1 MCPPI
6 SLRTALTLLV
16 PPRCGV
22 CESACADAEVVCG
35 RCRAALSAGRPA
47 NLLVPWL
54 DWTVAAIPY
63 ENLGRDLV
71 RALKFGGRTAL
82 AQPAAQAIAA
92 ALGEPPPDSAVV
104 PVPPARTRL
113 RRRGF
118 DPAEAIAAEL
128 AAELELRFEPC
139 LARADGSR
147 QVGRRRA
154 ARIADPPRV
163 RLAGPAPERAI
174 VVDDVLTTGATLS
187 ACARALRRGG
197 SREIVG
203 AAFARSLGSLGDRAV
218 EA

>member
-1 MCPPI
+1 
-6 SLRTALTLLV
+6 V

-35 RCRAALSAGRPA
+35 HCRAVLSAGRPA
-47 NLLVPWL
+47 HLLVPGL
-54 DWTVAAIPY
+54 DWTVAATPY
-63 ENLGRDLV
+63 ESRGRDLV
-71 RALKFGGRTAL
+71 CALKFGGRTAL
-82 AQPAAQAIAA
+82 ARPAAQAIAR

-104 PVPPARTRL
+104 PVPPAPTRL

-128 AAELELRFEPC
+128 AAALGLRFDPC

-147 QVGRRRA
+147 QVGRRRV
-154 ARIADPPRV
+154 ARIVDPPRV
-163 RLAGPAPERAI
+163 RLAAAVPERAL

-197 SREIVG
+197 CLQVVG
-203 AAFARSLGSLGDRAV
+203 AAYARSL
-218 EA
+218 